1 LLLDLVFA
9 NFNRIL
15 AALLL
20 CGAYS
25 ALVIQNAPTI
35 SRRGF
40 VSLSLLFLYPFQLSP
55 DRIEFLSFDRLEPLL
70 PGNRFT
76 LPGDLSGTRDQIRA
90 AWPRWI
96 QSHDRE
102 IRARLVRGEE
112 DTLVNFIL
120 FGVSF
125 TDRPRVLPDDASET
139 ALRLI
144 DERTQHFIAAIA
156 MPNSDR
162 LNLLN
167 NLLSRLGYRTSTEPE
182 RQRLRQYISSQV
194 SRYMAE
200 REQYRAA
207 MNRARADTS
216 TSDNAASRVY
226 KDRGLSVDTDFRPNY
241 ALDQALAD
249 VKRRG
254 LLRSVKRVAIV
265 GPGLD
270 FTDKDSGFDYYPL
283 QTLQPFALI
292 DSLVRLE
299 MARATDL
306 KVSIF
311 DISTQ
316 SLDHISQAIS
326 RARSRQPY
334 TLQLVLDRTPSWNSG
349 ALNYWRRLGERI
361 GSNVSPLTAPSQIR
375 NVDRRAVR
383 IPPEI
388 VTTLAPQP
396 LNIVTQHVEAPSSQ
410 KFDLIVATN
419 ILLYYDRL
427 EQALALLNIESMLN
441 AGGVALFNDPVEDY
455 AGLRLRRVA
464 TLPVPYTPDQSDE
477 VRICTLPT
485 FQPQLAPA

>member
-1 LLLDLVFA
+1 M
-9 NFNRIL
+9 
-15 AALLL
+15 
-20 CGAYS
+20 
-25 ALVIQNAPTI
+25 

-40 VSLSLLFLYPFQLSP
+40 ISLGLLLLSRFQSDP
-55 DRIEFLSFDRLEPLL
+55 ASIEFLNFDRLEPLL

-76 LPGDLSGTRDQIRA
+76 LPGDLAGTREQIRA

-96 QSHDRE
+96 QNHDRE

-125 TDRPRVLPDDASET
+125 TDRPRVSPDDNSET
-139 ALRLI
+139 TTRLI
-144 DERTQHFIAAIA
+144 DERIQHFIAAIA

-162 LNLLN
+162 LNLLTG
-167 NLLSRLGYRTSTEPE
+167 LFTRLGYQTSTAPGRE
-182 RQRLRQYISSQV
+182 RLRQYVSQQV
-194 SRYMAE
+194 SRYLNE

-207 MNRARADTS
+207 ANRSSRSDAA
-216 TSDNAASRVY
+216 TSDIPSSRIY

-241 ALDQALAD
+241 AIEQALAD

-254 LLRSVKRVAIV
+254 LLKSVKRVAVV

-299 MARATDL
+299 MARTPDL
-306 KVSIF
+306 DVSIF
-311 DISTQ
+311 DISSQ
-316 SLDHISQAIS
+316 SLDHVSQAIA
-326 RARSRQPY
+326 RARARQPY
-334 TLQLVLDRTPSWNSG
+334 TLQLVLDRTPAWNPG

-361 GSNVSPLTAPSQIR
+361 GSNVNPLPAPSQIR

-383 IPPEI
+383 VSPEI
-388 VTTLAPQP
+388 VMTLEPRA
-396 LNIVTQHVEAPSSQ
+396 LNIVTQHLQAPASQ
-410 KFDLIVATN
+410 RFDLIVATN
-419 ILLYYDRL
+419 ILLYYDRF
-427 EQALALLNIESMLN
+427 EQALALLNVESMLN

-455 AGLRLRRVA
+455 TGLRLRRVA
-464 TLPVPYTPDQSDE
+464 TVTVPYAPAQSDE
-477 VRICTLPT
+477 IRICTMPT
-485 FQPQLAPA
+485 FQPQIAPA